1 VALEEPGEGDARVI
15 AEMGTDDLEAD
26 GETRAGEAGRMSRYD
41 IQKAEQIAQER
52 AAEFE
57 RVWESE
63 VWNRER
69 K

>member
-1 VALEEPGEGDARVI
+1 
-15 AEMGTDDLEAD
+15 MGTDDLDAD
-26 GETRAGEAGRMSRYD
+26 GETRAGEAGRMPPYD

-57 RVWESE
+57 PMRESG